1 MWLLTG
7 FSNPGRQWAHLQTA
21 PRGKQ
26 LASQLMQICLSRA
39 YERVTLSKY
48 LLTPPVKMC
57 KRPLFIRSTWDRPW
71 VCMFLDSKKGVYM
84 GFLPVT
90 LHQALSVSPFS
101 TKSRAIS
108 CFYLQPWWHHI
119 PLGPPNPFWSISL
132 VLMRL
137 LLCEARRYYKTT
149 SKLRIRFFSKAT
161 WGRLCSSLMKMHKS
175 NSRGFTFLL
184 VTVEMNPL
192 CNCSSTEANLLWS
205 GCSLSCGSEDQ
216 DHVMPV
222 QKVMVVWHTVS
233 RLTQKLYRLHC
244 EKSKKKKKKNLN
256 QGGNK

>member
-7 FSNPGRQWAHLQTA
+7 FSNPGRQWVHLQTA

-39 YERVTLSKY
+39 CERVTLSKY
-48 LLTPPVKMC
+48 LFTPPVKMC

-71 VCMFLDSKKGVYM
+71 VWMFLFSFFSFFLDSKKGVYV

-90 LHQALSVSPFS
+90 LHQALSVLPFT
-101 TKSRAIS
+101 TKSWAIS

-137 LLCEARRYYKTT
+137 LLCEARRYH
-149 SKLRIRFFSKAT
+149 KAT
-161 WGRLCSSLMKMHKS
+161 
-175 NSRGFTFLL
+175 
-184 VTVEMNPL
+184 
-192 CNCSSTEANLLWS
+192 
-205 GCSLSCGSEDQ
+205 
-216 DHVMPV
+216 
-222 QKVMVVWHTVS
+222 
-233 RLTQKLYRLHC
+233 
-244 EKSKKKKKKNLN
+244 
-256 QGGNK
+256 